1 MQGPRTERDSP
12 TKEPGGLVSP
22 RGDKWTLK
30 ESEIFVLMCFFF
42 FGGEVLLF
50 KEKSFQLSMLELP
63 NHLKLRYFSW
73 GRLYTNVHPF
83 NTL

>member
-12 TKEPGGLVSP
+12 TKEPGGLVSL

-42 FGGEVLLF
+42 GGGVLLF
-50 KEKSFQLSMLELP
+50 KEKSFQLSMLELL
-63 NHLKLRYFSW
+63 NHLS
-73 GRLYTNVHPF
+73 
-83 NTL
+83 